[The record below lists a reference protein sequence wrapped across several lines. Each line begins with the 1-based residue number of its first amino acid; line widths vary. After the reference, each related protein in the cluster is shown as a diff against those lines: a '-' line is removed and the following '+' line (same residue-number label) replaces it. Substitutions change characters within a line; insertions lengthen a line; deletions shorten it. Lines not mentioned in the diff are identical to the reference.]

1 MFLFS
6 KPLYAY
12 RLYAFSRRLA
22 EFQSQHV
29 LKKLPLRFLTQRRSR
44 RMISGLPEDP
54 DERLSRFLACSGV
67 PEQTLALYLAL
78 YPDFSGEE
86 LSERLFHSIR
96 LLSDFPE
103 HTEVQDQKRAADL
116 LKLFHTLCLYAN
128 KSKKWAEDFERFLNN
143 ELDFRLE
150 ASLLER
156 INDLFYEDETVR
168 TALPDWFAT
177 TKNRLTLQENT
188 ALHPLWDSPD
198 KEKTAATLTR
208 ALIRATFCDGVL
220 IIPFAAGCRTDEQGR
235 LFFTR
240 LRFPLFLT
248 KQEKRFVFSFTEALS
263 VCDFSKAAQILSTSG
278 MTSESIPVLTQ
289 RLERIGNKSALSLSQ
304 KAETLL
310 KETPN
315 LPLFFRYGTLA
326 LKATENLCKKEL
338 ETGGDIWKNATADIS
353 EFQPEEKR
361 TASPAN
367 DMAKSFQH
375 AFSLL
380 PHHQERLALQSKK
393 TPAFLNDQNKITEL
407 LSRQTVFTLL
417 QPTRNHT
424 GLIFII
430 AAVICSAIIFL
441 LT

>member
-29 LKKLPLRFLTQRRSR
+29 LKKLPLRFLTQRQPR
-44 RMISGLPEDP
+44 RILSGLPEDP

-78 YPDFSGEE
+78 YPDISGEE
-86 LSERLFHSIR
+86 LSERLFRSIR
-96 LLSDFPE
+96 LLPDFPE
-103 HTEVQDQKRAADL
+103 HTEAHDQKRAVDL
-116 LKLFHTLCLYAN
+116 LKLFHTLCLHAN
-128 KSKKWAEDFERFLNN
+128 KSKKWAESFERFLNN

-156 INDLFYEDETVR
+156 INDLFYEDESIR

-177 TKNRLTLQENT
+177 TKDRLTLQKNT
-188 ALHPLWDSPD
+188 ALRSLRDSPD

-208 ALIRATFCDGVL
+208 ALIRTAFRDGTL

-240 LRFPLFLT
+240 LRFSFFLT
-248 KQEKRFVFSFTEALS
+248 KQEKRFAFSFTEALS
-263 VCDFSKAAQILSTSG
+263 VRDFSKAAQILSTSG
-278 MTSESIPVLTQ
+278 MTSESIPVLTR
-289 RLERIGNKSALSLSQ
+289 RLERTGNNSALSLSQ
-304 KAETLL
+304 KAETFL
-310 KETPN
+310 KETPD

-326 LKATENLCKKEL
+326 LKATENLCQKEL
-338 ETGGDIWKNATADIS
+338 EIGGNIWKSATADIS
-353 EFQPEEKR
+353 EFQPEEK
-361 TASPAN
+361 TSPLAN

-380 PHHQERLALQSKK
+380 PHHQERLAIQSREA
-393 TPAFLNDQNKITEL
+393 PAFLNNQNKITEL
-407 LSRQTVFTLL
+407 LSRQTVFTQL

-430 AAVICSAIIFL
+430 AAVICSVIIFL